1 MDCARIEKLLD
12 TYLDRELDRQS
23 VMSVE
28 EHLKGCGECGR
39 KLDARSALSA
49 RIRKEATY
57 YPAPAALASRIR
69 AHVDG
74 AAPAHKDKSRQPR
87 FGLPDWGRWFQL
99 GGAVAAA
106 VVVTTIATLQLT
118 GTPDDQRVV
127 DQVLSGHSRSVLT
140 SHQIDVASS
149 DQHAVKPWLSSKLD
163 FSPAVT
169 DLTTS
174 GFPLRGGRVDYV
186 DNRPVAVLVYGHR
199 QHVIDLFIWPADAA
213 ADTRRSR
220 SYSKRGLNVL
230 HWTAGGMTYWA
241 VSDVN
246 AADLEAFAEHYA
258 SAK

>member
-1 MDCARIEKLLD
+1 MDCARIEKLLN

-28 EHLKGCGECGR
+28 QHLKGCSECGR
-39 KLDARSALSA
+39 KLDARSALSS

-57 YPAPAALASRIR
+57 YPAPASLASRIR
-69 AHVDG
+69 AQVDG
-74 AAPAHKDKSRQPR
+74 AAPAYREKTRQPR
-87 FGLPDWGRWFQL
+87 FRLPDWSRWFQL

-106 VVVTTIATLQLT
+106 VVVTTIATLQLAA
-118 GTPDDQRVV
+118 TPDDQRVV

-140 SHQIDVASS
+140 SHQID
-149 DQHAVKPWLSSKLD
+149 
-163 FSPAVT
+163 
-169 DLTTS
+169 LTTT
-174 GFPLRGGRVDYV
+174 GFPLRGGRLDYV

-199 QHVIDLFIWPADAA
+199 QHVIDLFIWPADAT

-220 SYSKRGLNVL
+220 SFSKRGLNVL